1 MKSLVESLL
10 VLARADAGRL
20 ELHPTPFD
28 LKPLAEECLQMAQP
42 AAEERRITLSSDLVD
57 VTLNADRTRIAQL
70 LTNLLGNAVR
80 YNRDGGSV
88 KLTIRSDGEN
98 VCLSVAD
105 TGVGIAESD
114 HPHVFERFFRAD
126 KARSREAGGSG
137 LGLAI
142 CQSIVV
148 AHGGT
153 ITFTC
158 KADEGTTFIVR
169 LPIGEQARRPDEPGY
184 EAPGVV

>member
-1 MKSLVESLL
+1 
-10 VLARADAGRL
+10 
-20 ELHPTPFD
+20 
-28 LKPLAEECLQMAQP
+28 MAQP
-42 AAEERRITLSSDLVD
+42 AAQERQITLSGDLVD

-88 KLTIRSDGEN
+88 KLTIRGDGEN

-114 HPHVFERFFRAD
+114 QPHVFERFFRAD

-142 CQSIVV
+142 CQSIVA

-153 ITFTC
+153 ITFTS

-169 LPIGEQARRPDEPGY
+169 LPVA
-184 EAPGVV
+184 AKL